1 MVICGVLVDERG
13 EKKLQELRVKDSKQL
28 SVRKREEFV
37 PEIEKVAT
45 HIVILILP
53 ASKIDANRRRGINLN
68 QIEAIKM
75 AEIANLLEPD
85 KLIVDAPTFNTNRFR
100 DYLLSK
106 LENKKVKLI
115 CENYADQKY
124 PVVSAASIIAKVHRD
139 RKIEELKKKVGFDF
153 GVGYSHD
160 LKSIEFLKRLAKE
173 RRGKMPTYV
182 RQTWD
187 TVKQIVEEYKQPK
200 LVSFLKKIIKK

>member
-1 MVICGVLVDERG
+1 
-13 EKKLQELRVKDSKQL
+13 
-28 SVRKREEFV
+28 
-37 PEIEKVAT
+37 
-45 HIVILILP
+45 
-53 ASKIDANRRRGINLN
+53 
-68 QIEAIKM
+68 M

-85 KLIVDAPTFNTNRFR
+85 KLIVDVPSFNTSKFR

-139 RKIEELKKKVGFDF
+139 KKIEELKRKVGFDF

-160 LKSIEFLKRLAKE
+160 IRSIEFLKKLAEE
-173 RRGKMPTYV
+173 RKGKMPTYV

-200 LVSFLKKIIKK
+200 IVSFLKKIIKK

>member
-1 MVICGVLVDERG
+1 VLVDERG
-13 EKKLQELRVKDSKQL
+13 EKKLRELQVKDSKQL
-28 SVRKREEFV
+28 SPKRREEFV
-37 PEIEKVAT
+37 PKIEKVAS

-85 KLIVDAPTFNTNRFR
+85 KLIVDAPSFNTNKFR

-139 RKIEELKKKVGFDF
+139 KKIEELKKKVGFDF

-160 LKSIEFLKRLAKE
+160 SRSIKFLKKLARE
-173 RRGKMPTYV
+173 RRGRMPTYV

-187 TVKQIVEEYKQPK
+187 TVKQILEEYRQPK
-200 LVSFLKKIIKK
+200 IMSFLKRIIEK